1 MRITPRPTTYK
12 PSTPFAPS
20 HLSLQKKFTREELC
34 NRSAKG
40 LCWHCD
46 ESWSHDHHCKKGCL
60 LVIEPIEDSEEVQ
73 EYEEVTEEEQQL
85 VDCMMHA
92 LAGYANLQMM
102 KVGGPLRQQPI
113 SVFIDT
119 GSKNNFMNNKVAA
132 RIALHIED
140 YSRFDVKVT
149 DSQIFNCDRR
159 CPRVKL
165 LLQDQ

>member
-1 MRITPRPTTYK
+1 
-12 PSTPFAPS
+12 
-20 HLSLQKKFTREELC
+20 
-34 NRSAKG
+34 
-40 LCWHCD
+40 
-46 ESWSHDHHCKKGCL
+46 
-60 LVIEPIEDSEEVQ
+60 
-73 EYEEVTEEEQQL
+73 
-85 VDCMMHA
+85 
-92 LAGYANLQMM
+92 MM